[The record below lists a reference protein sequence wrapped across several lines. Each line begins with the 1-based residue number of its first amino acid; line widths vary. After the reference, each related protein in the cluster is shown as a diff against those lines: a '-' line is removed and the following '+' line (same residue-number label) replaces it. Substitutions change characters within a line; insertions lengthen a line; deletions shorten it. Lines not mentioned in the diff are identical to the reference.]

1 MKDQFTKK
9 QINLFLIIL
18 IIVISLINN
27 LHSFENKIIFRI
39 NNEIITSLDVEN
51 EMNYLLALNPN
62 LNNLNKDDVIKISK
76 KSILKEKIKT
86 IEIEKIMAD
95 KNLPE

>member
-1 MKDQFTKK
+1 ML
-9 QINLFLIIL
+9 ILIIL

-76 KSILKEKIKT
+76 KSILKRENQNNRNR
-86 IEIEKIMAD
+86 
-95 KNLPE
+95 KNYS